1 MLLRQNKT
9 IMGQGSFL
17 PTYFYLQQLL
27 ALCIAQFEAPLILV
41 VNIHINNNVE
51 VGRKSF
57 KKVVINAKLLYN
69 IYVLYLIEYGGNMPT
84 ELKKYFW
91 DTEFEKLDL
100 EKNKRYIISRL
111 YCYGDL
117 KAIKWIKHTYTNKD
131 IKEVAKKSRNL
142 NPLVANYLRQQF
154 NLKKEEMM
162 YYKMTK
168 ALNYEFGRENY

>member
-1 MLLRQNKT
+1 
-9 IMGQGSFL
+9 
-17 PTYFYLQQLL
+17 
-27 ALCIAQFEAPLILV
+27 
-41 VNIHINNNVE
+41 
-51 VGRKSF
+51 
-57 KKVVINAKLLYN
+57 
-69 IYVLYLIEYGGNMPT
+69 MPT

-154 NLKKEEMM
+154 NLRKEEMM

>member
-1 MLLRQNKT
+1 
-9 IMGQGSFL
+9 
-17 PTYFYLQQLL
+17 
-27 ALCIAQFEAPLILV
+27 
-41 VNIHINNNVE
+41 
-51 VGRKSF
+51 
-57 KKVVINAKLLYN
+57 
-69 IYVLYLIEYGGNMPT
+69 MPT

-117 KAIKWIKHTYTNKD
+117 KAIKWIKQTYTNKD